1 MSGKIALGAAA
12 GLLIGAAGGYL
23 TAQSQAK
30 AEVEEARGYQV
41 DFAEKNTALAMENMS
56 LQRRAKTLENS
67 TYDRQ
72 MIRQCMQTSSV
83 LSSAIGNH
91 LQGKVLSSIER
102 GTLMQHMSTAL
113 VAVQGKSTQ
122 SAMLT
127 LLDEHAK
134 IDEECLDRA
143 RIKVA
148 E

>member
-1 MSGKIALGAAA
+1 
-12 GLLIGAAGGYL
+12 
-23 TAQSQAK
+23 
-30 AEVEEARGYQV
+30 
-41 DFAEKNTALAMENMS
+41 MENMS
-56 LQRRAKTLENS
+56 LQQRAKALENS

-83 LSSAIGNH
+83 LSSAIGSH
-91 LQGKVLSSIER
+91 LQGKGMSSIER

-113 VAVQGKSTQ
+113 VAGQGKSTQ

-148 E
+148 G